1 VEQIFT
7 AAGLPGISV
16 TVGATTVAS
25 NGSGDFSTGL
35 PPSGVQAITLS
46 GSGMVTRNT
55 FASTNNSLTNPL
67 TMIPASFDMPAY
79 DDIVR
84 EVDSGTTVR
93 WMSSFRVY
101 VDTRPEVGTGLVI
114 PAAWISAAQS
124 AAESFPDQWTDG
136 QFNPPVT
143 VGTTPPADGTVGWI
157 VMRFDP
163 SINPSGCGGTVG
175 QAQFSWTSSGELR
188 WGVIRLAFSRLW
200 TPSCSSNASSAVLQA
215 VAGHELGHTMGL
227 GHSTLAGRT
236 SLMQPVVGVTSLT
249 ALDHADATVQYH
261 RAPGHSSPDRES
273 SAYAG
278 LNLSRT
284 AGPAGALGPSAG
296 EHTFICGGEPPGP

>member
-1 VEQIFT
+1 
-7 AAGLPGISV
+7 
-16 TVGATTVAS
+16 VGSTTVAS
-25 NGSGDFSTGL
+25 DAGGDFSTGL
-35 PPSGVQAITLS
+35 PPSGVQPITLT
-46 GSGMVTRNT
+46 GTGLVTRDTHAN
-55 FASTNNSLTNPL
+55 TNNSLTHPL
-67 TMIPASFDMPAY
+67 TMIPSSFDMAAY
-79 DDIVR
+79 GDIVR
-84 EVDSGTTVR
+84 EVDAGKTIR

-101 VDTRPEVGTGLVI
+101 VDTRPEVGTGLAI

-124 AAESFPDQWTDG
+124 AAGSFPDQWTDG
-136 QFNPPVT
+136 EFDPQVT
-143 VGTTPPADGTVGWI
+143 VGTSPPADGTVGWI

-163 SINPSGCGGTVG
+163 TINPSGCGGTVG

-188 WGVIRLAFSRLW
+188 WGVIRRAFSRLW
-200 TPSCSSNASSAVLQA
+200 TPSCSSNASDAVLQA

-261 RAPGHSSPDRES
+261 RAPGHSAPDKES
-273 SAYAG
+273 SGYAG

-284 AGPAGALGPSAG
+284 ALPSGPGE
-296 EHTFICGGEPPGP
+296 EHTFVCGGDPDLR